1 MASVE
6 DQLARLEKRL
16 LAVPEAVKKALQKS
30 LDKAAADVAA
40 AAKRLAPDEDGTL
53 AGTIRVEQG
62 PHELSRAIVAGGDAT
77 TKDVEDGKSPSY
89 DYAKA
94 QELGT
99 RHQRPRRFLRPAER
113 ILRRRNRARIVRDAR
128 KAIRGLPGPQ
138 T

>member
-1 MASVE
+1 MARTE
-6 DQLARLEKRL
+6 DQLNRLEKRL
-16 LAVPEAVKKALQKS
+16 LAVPEAVKQALMKS

-53 AGTIRVEQG
+53 ASTIRVEPG

-89 DYAKA
+89 DYTKA

-113 ILRRRNRARIVRDAR
+113 ILRRRNRARIVREAR
-128 KAIRGLPGPQ
+128 KAIRDLPGPKA
-138 T
+138 

>member
-113 ILRRRNRARIVRDAR
+113 ILRRRNRARLVRDGR
-128 KAIRGLPGPQ
+128 KAIRDLPGPQ
-138 T
+138 A